1 MVDEGSET
9 ISPQHLVKLGIEISD
24 VQVVRVSG
32 HSQRRGRCRGDGTRV
47 GYERFEL
54 RRKGIPLR
62 LERQPMEL
70 LILLASSGGRLVTR
84 AEIASQL
91 WDSEVFVDTEH
102 GINTAIRKIRHVLH
116 EDPEDPHFLQT
127 VTGKGYRFVGAVRKP
142 DPAPSPAES
151 AHPEPPVPQHIRS
164 RPPSSHRLW
173 LSVSI
178 AAALAIL
185 IGVATFGARSVR
197 GHSTRGAITSI
208 AVLPLDNLSGDPSQN
223 YLADGMTDELTTM
236 LAKDSTLRVISRT
249 SVMQYK
255 DAHRPLPEIG
265 RQLGVDGIIEGSLS
279 RTGDQIHMTVQLI
292 QAPTDTHLWAES
304 YDRNINELV
313 SLPHDAA
320 LSIARE
326 THSAV
331 ASTVSPKYVNP
342 AAHDAYLHG
351 HYLWFSQDS
360 KASGQYFLKATQIQP
375 DYAPAW
381 SGLSTYYG
389 AAMVDGILDP
399 RTHLQLQKDAALKS
413 VQLDDS
419 LPEAHLAMAA
429 AHWIVDWNFNAA
441 LKELDRAIQLDPKF
455 TEAHHL
461 RGKILG
467 QLNRHD
473 EAVAEQRIA
482 MEINPFERPWSL
494 ALSLLWDHQF
504 DAAIADAQ
512 QRLEADPDDPITVWI
527 LSRAFLGKGMT
538 KESEAASERYIFLRA
553 GPSYAQALHRAYVQ
567 GGYHQALLW
576 RLADMR
582 DSETKRY
589 VSPYYFASL
598 YAQLGD
604 RQHALSYLD
613 EAVNQHSPMLFDL
626 QQDTTF
632 DVLHSD
638 PHYRAIVQ
646 RIGLPPAY

>member
-1 MVDEGSET
+1 MAA
-9 ISPQHLVKLGIEISD
+9 GILEFGEFD
-24 VQVVRVSG
+24 LD
-32 HSQRRGRCRGDGTRV
+32 C
-47 GYERFEL
+47 ERFEL
-54 RRKGIPLR
+54 RRNGIPLR
-62 LERQPMEL
+62 LERKPMEL

-84 AEIASQL
+84 PEIVRCL
-91 WDSEVFVDTEH
+91 WDTEVFVDTEH
-102 GINTAIRKIRHVLH
+102 GINTAIRKIRHVLR
-116 EDPEDPHFLQT
+116 ENPENPRFLQT
-127 VTGKGYRFVGAVRKP
+127 VTGKGYRFVGVTPKP
-142 DPAPSPAES
+142 QPAPSPAQP
-151 AHPEPPVPQHIRS
+151 AQPTQPDPPVHQPVVPTRLLA
-164 RPPSSHRLW
+164 SSLRAW
-173 LSVSI
+173 LTASVAI
-178 AAALAIL
+178 VLAIL
-185 IGVATFGARSVR
+185 LAIVTFGARSVR
-197 GHSTRGAITSI
+197 GHTAKPAITSI
-208 AVLPLDNLSGDPSQN
+208 AVLPLDNLSGDPTQD
-223 YLADGMTDELTTM
+223 YLADGMTDELTTQ

-255 DAHRPLPEIG
+255 GAHRPLPEIA
-265 RQLGVDGIIEGSLS
+265 RQLNVDGILEGSLARS
-279 RTGDQIHMTVQLI
+279 ADKLHMTVQLI
-292 QAPTDTHLWAES
+292 HAPTDTHLWAES
-304 YDRNINELV
+304 YDRNINDLV

-331 ASTVSPKYVNP
+331 VSTASQKYVNP

-429 AHWIVDWNFNAA
+429 SRWIVDWDFNAA
-441 LKELDRAIQLDPKF
+441 LKELDRALQLDPKF

-473 EAVAEQRIA
+473 EALAEQRIA

-494 ALSLLWDHQF
+494 ALFLLWAHQF

-527 LSRAFLGKGMT
+527 LSAAYLGKGMT
-538 KESEAASERYIFLRA
+538 KESEAAFERYIFLRA
-553 GPSYAQALHRAYVQ
+553 GPSYSEALHRAYVQ
-567 GGYHQALLW
+567 GGYHQALVW

-604 RQHALSYLD
+604 RQHALAYLD

-632 DVLHSD
+632 DILHSD

-646 RIGLPPAY
+646 KTGLPPAW